1 MFNGL
6 IETCGTV
13 AELRPIP
20 AGFRIVVET
29 SLSPELQLG
38 ESVAVNGVCLTVVQT
53 EPLNEGKAGPHGTFH
68 AEVSPE
74 TARVTGLGTLRAG
87 SVVNLERSMQAD
99 TRVGGHFVQGHVDAT
114 GQIDEIRHEAE
125 FHWVTVAFP
134 AALAPL
140 FVRKGS
146 VAVDGISLTVA
157 GLEDKRLTVQI
168 VPFTWEHTNLSHLDV
183 GATVNLECDI
193 IGKYVVRAL
202 EVGDF
207 AVPRLD
213 VEEKDG

>member
-13 AELRPIP
+13 ADLRPIP
-20 AGFRIVVET
+20 AGFRIVVAT
-29 SLSPELQLG
+29 PLAPELRLG
-38 ESVAVNGVCLTVVQT
+38 ESIAVNGVCLTVVHT
-53 EPLNEGKAGPHGTFH
+53 EPSTEDNAKRGDTFH
-68 AEVSPE
+68 ADISPE

-87 SVVNLERSMQAD
+87 SVVNLERSMRAD

-125 FHWVTVAFP
+125 FHRVTVSLP
-134 AALAPL
+134 RALAPL

-157 GLEDKRLTVQI
+157 GLEEDRFVVQI

-207 AVPRLD
+207 ARPRLD
-213 VEEKDG
+213 LEERDG